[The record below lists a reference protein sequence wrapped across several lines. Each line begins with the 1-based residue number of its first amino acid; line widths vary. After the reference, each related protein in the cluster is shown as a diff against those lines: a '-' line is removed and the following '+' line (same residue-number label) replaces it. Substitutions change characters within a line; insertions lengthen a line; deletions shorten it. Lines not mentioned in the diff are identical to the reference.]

1 MTGADSSTKGVLDGI
16 RVLDLA
22 GPMGVYCGKLWAD
35 MGADVI
41 KVEPLGGDPMRRLG
55 PFYHDEI
62 HPEKSLYFF
71 HYNTSKRSVTLN
83 LESADGRE
91 LFKKLVKSADII
103 LETFPPGYM
112 EGLSLGYTQLK
123 AINPSLIMTS
133 ITPFGHTGPYRDYK
147 SSDLVGQALGGW
159 TNTVGNVG
167 ERPTWPANE
176 LGYHHVSISASAG
189 TLIALYHRDMA
200 GEGQHVDVS
209 MHEASSMVASST
221 VQSWDVRQEI
231 TSRRQAVPMRGGW
244 GIFQCKDGYIYSV
257 TRDGP
262 PIKFF
267 FEWLDED
274 GVEHD
279 FWDPRWQDPNA
290 VDAQG
295 VAFRSQPENIEHM
308 NGILRPWFMT
318 HTKEELAS
326 KGQDHHL
333 SFIPYN
339 DPKEIVEDPQ
349 LEARNFFIDIEHPLM
364 EDTPRDAGAPF
375 NFSKTPWR
383 IGRRPPLVGEH
394 NQEIYIGEMGY
405 SNEQL
410 ALLKAA
416 GAI

>member
-1 MTGADSSTKGVLDGI
+1 MTNTDSSEGVLEGI

-41 KVEPLGGDPMRRLG
+41 KVEPPAGDPMRSLG
-55 PFYHDEI
+55 PFYKDEV

-71 HYNTSKRSVTLN
+71 HYNTSKRSITLN
-83 LESADGRE
+83 LNTADGRE
-91 LFKKLVKSADII
+91 LFKKLVKDTDIL

-112 EGLSLGYTQLK
+112 NDLGLGYTQLK
-123 AINPSLIMTS
+123 EINPRLIMTS
-133 ITPFGHTGPYRDYK
+133 ITPFGQTGPYREYK
-147 SSDLVGQALGGW
+147 SSDLVGQALSGW

-167 ERPTWPANE
+167 ERPTWPAVE

-209 MHEASSMVASST
+209 MHEAGAMVAAST

-231 TSRRQAVPMRGGW
+231 TSRRQATPNRGGW
-244 GIFQCKDGYIYSV
+244 GIFQCKDGYVYSV

-262 PIKFF
+262 PINFLFK
-267 FEWLDED
+267 WLNED
-274 GVEHD
+274 GIEHD
-279 FWDPRWQDPNA
+279 FWDPRWQDPAA
-290 VDAQG
+290 VDDQG

-308 NGILRPWFMT
+308 NSILRPWFMT
-318 HTKEELAS
+318 YTMLELAER
-326 KGQDHHL
+326 GQDHHL

-339 DPKEIVEDPQ
+339 NIKDVVDDPQ
-349 LEARNFFIDIEHPLM
+349 LEARNFFVDIEHPLM
-364 EDTPRDAGAPF
+364 KDTPRDGGAPF
-375 NFSKTPWR
+375 NFSETPWR
-383 IGRRPPLVGEH
+383 IRRRPPLIGEH
-394 NQEIYIGEMGY
+394 NLEIYAGELGY
-405 SNEQL
+405 TVEQL